1 MCPTPRLA
9 GDSQVEIE
17 VLATGLNFK
26 DVLFTTGLLRQ
37 QPGEA
42 PLQLGLECA
51 GRITRVGKNVT
62 GAREDVMAVLNGGFV
77 QYARVES
84 DCVVRNQ
91 PIVASN
97 RRLRCLSHTSPPITH
112 WWCALI

>member
-9 GDSQVEIE
+9 LGDSQVEIE

-42 PLQLGLECA
+42 PLPL
-51 GRITRVGKNVT
+51 
-62 GAREDVMAVLNGGFV
+62 
-77 QYARVES
+77 
-84 DCVVRNQ
+84 
-91 PIVASN
+91 
-97 RRLRCLSHTSPPITH
+97 H
-112 WWCALI
+112 